1 MKRLNLAKFAIIVV
15 WLSVSIVINNAQP
28 STGGRP
34 EGGPGGRG
42 GPNGQQLPPEQQ
54 ALVDQ
59 ITKELSAENLAVTIA
74 NSNLVAAS
82 FSVPVNAAK
91 ISEANSAL
99 TKARTAWAMKASA
112 AFAKIQTSE
121 TKLSKESI
129 NRLIAIS
136 SGRDGRGGPGRGPGG
151 PPRGRGPDG
160 Q

>member
-1 MKRLNLAKFAIIVV
+1 MVT
-15 WLSVSIVINNAQP
+15 WLSISSIISTAQP
-28 STGGRP
+28 GPGGRP

-42 GPNGQQLPPEQQ
+42 GPNGQPLPPEQQ

-59 ITKELSAENLAVTIA
+59 ITKELSHENLAVTIA

-99 TKARTAWAMKASA
+99 TKARTAWATKASA
-112 AFAKIQTSE
+112 VFAKIQASE
-121 TKLSKESI
+121 SKLSKEAI

-136 SGRDGRGGPGRGPGG
+136 NGRDGRGGPGRGPGG
-151 PPRGRGPDG
+151 PRGRGPDAP
-160 Q
+160 